1 MSELR
6 SLVAAASSLRQAGK
20 PFLVATLVS
29 VRGSSYRRPGARL
42 LIAEDRWVAGSI
54 SGGCLERDLVRR
66 AWWCLGDGEAALV
79 SYDST
84 SDDDDLGWGIGLGCN
99 GVVELL
105 LERTGTDRPVDSLA
119 FIGGCVRNEKVGALV
134 TIFRAPD
141 SDVPLGA
148 CLAMA
153 ADGTL
158 VARAS
163 SIDAQALALLES
175 QAGRA
180 LRTAGPAATVTLPS
194 GIEALIEVIEPPPH
208 LFVMGA
214 GPDAIP
220 LVRAARAVGWTITV
234 WAPQSRRDAERQ
246 LAEADHVRSGAATA
260 LAPAVATAHRPIA
273 VVMTHNAERDR
284 EALAMLLPSS
294 CRYVGVLGPRRRT
307 DKLLATLD
315 ATERSGP
322 EHAAKLHAPVG
333 LAIGAETPDE
343 VALSIVAEIQAVL
356 AGDTAKQLRDRPGRI
371 HAAPAEAS
379 SAPYA
384 AAGGRE

>member
-1 MSELR
+1 M
-6 SLVAAASSLRQAGK
+6 VTASDSLRQAGE

-29 VRGSSYRRPGARL
+29 VKGSSYRRPGARL

-66 AWWCLGDGEAALV
+66 AWWCLGEGQAALV

-105 LERTGTDRPVDSLA
+105 LERTSADRPVDSLA
-119 FIGGCVRNEKVGALV
+119 FIRACVRDEKVGVLV
-134 TIFRAPD
+134 TIFRAPNGE
-141 SDVPLGA
+141 SLGA
-148 CLAMA
+148 CLAIS
-153 ADGTL
+153 ADGTF
-158 VARAS
+158 VARS
-163 SIDAQALALLES
+163 SLIDAQELASLES
-175 QAGRA
+175 QARRA
-180 LRTAGPAATVTLPS
+180 LRTPAPAMTVTLAS

-214 GPDAIP
+214 GPDAVP

-234 WAPQSRRDAERQ
+234 WAPQSQRDAARQ
-246 LAEADHVRSGAATA
+246 LAEADHVLPGAAAA
-260 LAPAVATAHRPIA
+260 LATAVAAAHRPVA
-273 VVMTHNAERDR
+273 VVMSHNAERDSD
-284 EALAMLLPSS
+284 ALAMLLPST

-307 DKLLATLD
+307 EKLLATLD
-315 ATERSGP
+315 TTARSHPWDAT
-322 EHAAKLHAPVG
+322 KLHAPVG

-356 AGDTAKQLRDRPGRI
+356 AGDTAKQLRDRPGPI
-371 HAAPAEAS
+371 HAVPAEAS
-379 SAPYA
+379 PAPYA
-384 AAGGRE
+384 AAGGGE

>member
-6 SLVAAASSLRQAGK
+6 SLVTASDSLRQAGK

-29 VRGSSYRRPGARL
+29 VKGSSYRRPGARL

-66 AWWCLGDGEAALV
+66 AWWCLGDGQTALV

-105 LERTGTDRPVDSLA
+105 LERTGAGRPVDSLA
-119 FIGGCVRNEKVGALV
+119 FIRECVRDEKVGALV
-134 TIFRAPD
+134 TIFRAPNGE
-141 SDVPLGA
+141 SLGA
-148 CLAMA
+148 CLAIS
-153 ADGTL
+153 ADGTI
-158 VARAS
+158 VARS
-163 SIDAQALALLES
+163 NLIDAQDLSSLEG
-175 QAGRA
+175 QARRA
-180 LRTAGPAATVTLPS
+180 LRTPGPAATVTLAN

-214 GPDAIP
+214 GPDAVP

-234 WAPQSRRDAERQ
+234 WAPQSQRDAARQ
-246 LAEADHVRSGAATA
+246 LAEADHVRPGTAAA
-260 LAPAVATAHRPIA
+260 LATVVAAAHRPVA
-273 VVMTHNAERDR
+273 VVMSHNAERDSD
-284 EALAMLLPSS
+284 ALAMLLPST
-294 CRYVGVLGPRRRT
+294 CRYVGVLGPCRRT
-307 DKLLATLD
+307 EKLLATLD
-315 ATERSGP
+315 TAARSHP
-322 EHAAKLHAPVG
+322 WDTTKLHAPVG

-356 AGDTAKQLRDRPGRI
+356 AGDTAKQLRDRPGPI
-371 HAAPAEAS
+371 HAVPAEAS
-379 SAPYA
+379 PAPYA
-384 AAGGRE
+384 AAGGGE